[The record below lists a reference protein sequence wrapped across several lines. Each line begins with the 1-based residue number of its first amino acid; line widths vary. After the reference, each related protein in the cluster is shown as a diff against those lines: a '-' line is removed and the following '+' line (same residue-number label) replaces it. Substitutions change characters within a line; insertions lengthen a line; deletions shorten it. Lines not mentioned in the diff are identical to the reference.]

1 MDPGGRTLGKWGKI
15 LSGVA
20 AVIVPAIAALVLAFA
35 SATHAGAPPASPAL
49 RHSVEQL
56 RASIGRWNVTTEF
69 LRPDGS
75 VAKTVEGTYAFSW
88 VVPDRVVAG
97 RSDIPELRQSSGLL
111 FYVNESQATI
121 EMASVGGDGKLWVM
135 TGPLGGEVRTTP
147 PYRTTAGGVGRLR
160 FTRFKV
166 AEGAFESRM
175 EYTEDD
181 GKTWTPGN
189 HQTFRRAGPG
199 KQ

>member
-20 AVIVPAIAALVLAFA
+20 AVIVPAIAALLLAFA

-147 PYRTTAGGVGRLR
+147 PYRTAAGGVGRLR

-166 AEGAFESRM
+166 TEGAFESRM

-189 HQTFRRAGPG
+189 HQTFRKAGPG
-199 KQ
+199 KP